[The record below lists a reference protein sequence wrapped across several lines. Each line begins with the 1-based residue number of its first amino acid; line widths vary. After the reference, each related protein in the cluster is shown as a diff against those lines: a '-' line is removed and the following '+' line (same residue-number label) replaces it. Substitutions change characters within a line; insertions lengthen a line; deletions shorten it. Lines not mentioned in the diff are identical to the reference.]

1 MTMVNSA
8 NDIRKELLRKL
19 MYADFVIDKS
29 GCKMIEIIGA
39 SFIADEPV
47 IFGTL
52 NTDYAEREVEWY
64 ESQSLNVHDIPGE
77 TPAIWLAISGE
88 GGSINSNYGYLIFS
102 EENGNQYENVLNELK
117 QNPFS
122 RRATMVYNRPSIWTD
137 YNKQGMSDFI
147 CTNAVGYLIRSG
159 KLHAHVQ
166 MRSNDVVFG
175 YKNDYYWQEYVLKKL
190 AKDLNV
196 EVGTIM
202 WNCTSLHVYEK
213 HFHLVR

>member
-1 MTMVNSA
+1 MLNVK
-8 NDIRKELLRKL
+8 DIRKEFLYKL
-19 MYADFVIDKS
+19 MHADFVIDKT
-29 GCKMIEIIGA
+29 GCKMLEIMGA
-39 SFIADEPV
+39 SFNADEPV

-52 NTDYAEREVEWY
+52 NTDYAKREVEWY

-77 TPAIWLAISGE
+77 TPAIWLAISG
-88 GGSINSNYGYLIFS
+88 GGGCINSNYGYLIFS
-102 EENGNQYENVLNELK
+102 EENGYQYKNVLNELK

-137 YNKQGMSDFI
+137 YNKDGMSDFI
-147 CTNAVGYLIRSG
+147 CTNAVGYMIRDG
-159 KLHAHVQ
+159 KLHANVQ

-190 AKDLNV
+190 AKDLDV

-213 HFHLVR
+213 HFHLIK

>member
-1 MTMVNSA
+1 MVNSA

>member
-1 MTMVNSA
+1 MLNV
-8 NDIRKELLRKL
+8 NDIRKEFLRKL
-19 MYADFVIDKS
+19 MFADFVIDKT
-29 GCKMIEIIGA
+29 GCKMLEIMGA
-39 SFIADEPV
+39 SFIAVEPV

-52 NTDYAEREVEWY
+52 NTNYAEREVEWY
-64 ESQSLNVHDIPGE
+64 ESQSLNVNDIPGE
-77 TPAIWLAISGE
+77 TPAIWTSIATPDGY
-88 GGSINSNYGYLIFS
+88 INSNYGYLIFS
-102 EENGNQYENVLNELK
+102 EENGKQYKNVLNELK

-147 CTNAVGYLIRSG
+147 CTNAVGYMIRDG
-159 KLHAHVQ
+159 KLHANVQ

-190 AKDLNV
+190 AKDLDI

-202 WNCTSLHVYEK
+202 WNVTSLHVYEK
-213 HFHLVR
+213 HFHLIK

>member
-1 MTMVNSA
+1 MLNVK
-8 NDIRKELLRKL
+8 DIRKEFLYKL
-19 MYADFVIDKS
+19 MHADFVIDKT
-29 GCKMIEIIGA
+29 GCKMLEIMGA
-39 SFIADEPV
+39 SFNADEPV

-52 NTDYAEREVEWY
+52 NTDYAKREVEWY

-77 TPAIWLAISGE
+77 TPAIWLAISG
-88 GGSINSNYGYLIFS
+88 GGGCINSNYGYLIFS
-102 EENGNQYENVLNELK
+102 EENGYQYKNVLNELK

-137 YNKQGMSDFI
+137 YNKHGMSDFI
-147 CTNAVGYLIRSG
+147 CTNAVGYMIRDG
-159 KLHAHVQ
+159 KLHANVQ

-190 AKDLNV
+190 AKDLDV

-213 HFHLVR
+213 HFHLIK

>member
-1 MTMVNSA
+1 MLDVK
-8 NDIRKELLRKL
+8 DIRKEFLYKL
-19 MYADFVIDKS
+19 MHADFVIDKT
-29 GCKMIEIIGA
+29 GCKMLEIMGA
-39 SFIADEPV
+39 SFNADEPV

-52 NTDYAEREVEWY
+52 NTDYAKREVEWY

-77 TPAIWLAISGE
+77 TPAIWLAISG
-88 GGSINSNYGYLIFS
+88 GGGCINSNYGYLIFS
-102 EENGNQYENVLNELK
+102 EENGYQYKNVLNELK

-147 CTNAVGYLIRSG
+147 CTNAVGYMIRDG
-159 KLHAHVQ
+159 KLHANVQ

-190 AKDLNV
+190 AKDLDV

-213 HFHLVR
+213 HFHLIK

>member
-1 MTMVNSA
+1 MNVK
-8 NDIRKELLRKL
+8 DIRKEFLRKL

-29 GCKMIEIIGA
+29 GCKMIEIMGA
-39 SFIADEPV
+39 SFIADEPA

-64 ESQSLNVHDIPGE
+64 ESQSLNVNDIPGE
-77 TPAIWLAISGE
+77 TPTIWKSVATPE
-88 GGSINSNYGYLIFS
+88 GYINSNYGYLIFS
-102 EENGNQYENVLNELK
+102 EENGNQYRNVLNELK

-122 RRATMVYNRPSIWTD
+122 RRATMIYTRPSIWSD
-137 YNKQGMSDFI
+137 YNKDGMSDFI
-147 CTNAVGYLIRSG
+147 CTNAVGYLIRNG
-159 KLHAHVQ
+159 KLHAHVV
-166 MRSNDVVFG
+166 MRSNDTIFG
-175 YKNDYYWQEYVLKKL
+175 YRNDYYWQEYVLKKL

-202 WNCTSLHVYEK
+202 WNCSSLHVYEK